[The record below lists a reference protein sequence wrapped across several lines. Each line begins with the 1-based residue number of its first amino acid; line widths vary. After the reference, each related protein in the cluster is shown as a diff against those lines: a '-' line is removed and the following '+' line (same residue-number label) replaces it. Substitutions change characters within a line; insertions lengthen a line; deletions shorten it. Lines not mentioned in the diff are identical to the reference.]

1 MDALRPTSKPVDL
14 LIVGAGISGIGMA
27 AHFTRECPRKSYA
40 IVERRERLGGTW
52 DLFRYP
58 GIRSDSDMYT
68 LGYQFEPWRND
79 RSIAGGD
86 AILAYLD
93 QVADKYAIRER
104 ISFDTRVVS
113 ADWDSAQAL
122 WTIETVDAGGIAG
135 RLSGRFL
142 FFGSGYYD
150 YDEPHDA
157 GIPGLAN
164 FGGTAVHPQFWPQDL
179 DHSGKRIVVIGSGA
193 TAATLVP
200 ALAEK
205 AAHVTML
212 QRTPSWYFAR
222 PAKDRLAMVL
232 RRILPEKAAYAL
244 TRMRNIRLQDF
255 LFRRAREK
263 PDQVKAFLHKQI
275 AKQLPGGYEQA
286 DFSPPYNPWEQRL
299 CLVPDGDLFKAI
311 GTGKASIATGLIDTV
326 DETGIRLEDGSHLD
340 ADIIVTATGL
350 KLSTLGKIAV
360 TLDGKSVDFTQAF
373 YYRNCMFSNVPNLA
387 ALFGYLNAAWTLR
400 VDIVASWLCRLLNHM
415 DARGFDVAT
424 PLLPE
429 GHGLVEANPVD
440 LFSSGYLRRG
450 RDLIPKSAT
459 TAPWR
464 LSMDYLSDRK
474 EMRSAPIEDGVLQFG
489 RATEIARAR

>member
-1 MDALRPTSKPVDL
+1 
-14 LIVGAGISGIGMA
+14 
-27 AHFTRECPRKSYA
+27 
-40 IVERRERLGGTW
+40 
-52 DLFRYP
+52 
-58 GIRSDSDMYT
+58 
-68 LGYQFEPWRND
+68 
-79 RSIAGGD
+79 
-86 AILAYLD
+86 
-93 QVADKYAIRER
+93 
-104 ISFDTRVVS
+104 
-113 ADWDSAQAL
+113 
-122 WTIETVDAGGIAG
+122 
-135 RLSGRFL
+135 
-142 FFGSGYYD
+142 
-150 YDEPHDA
+150 
-157 GIPGLAN
+157 
-164 FGGTAVHPQFWPQDL
+164 
-179 DHSGKRIVVIGSGA
+179 
-193 TAATLVP
+193 
-200 ALAEK
+200 
-205 AAHVTML
+205 
-212 QRTPSWYFAR
+212 
-222 PAKDRLAMVL
+222 MVL